1 MGTKIPM
8 AAGWAKPDLSCL
20 LSRHGLQKAMV
31 SEKEVEKIAK
41 LARLQL
47 SDAEKQAFAQQL
59 SSVLNHFQQ
68 LASVS
73 TDGVEPL
80 VTPTDI
86 VERWRAD
93 EVKTWKGAEA
103 AVREAPEKV
112 GNLFKVPPVVGG

>member
-1 MGTKIPM
+1 
-8 AAGWAKPDLSCL
+8 
-20 LSRHGLQKAMV
+20 MV